1 MFTSKEFKNGMVIFI
16 GIALYFLIMEVLGLT
31 DKLYLRLFNV
41 FIVLYGANKTIKENY
56 REGNT
61 EYLNNILSSF
71 KTCVTGIVISI
82 VALIVYVHIRG
93 GEPYLAR
100 LSDGFLFVG
109 GKPKVNEYCIGLL
122 FEGIASSVV
131 GCILLMQY
139 WHGKV
144 LKPRPHHH

>member
-1 MFTSKEFKNGMVIFI
+1 MFKSREFKNGMVIFI
-16 GIALYFLIMEVLGLT
+16 GIALYFLVMELLGLT
-31 DKLYLRLFNV
+31 DKLYLRVFNV
-41 FIVLYGANKTIKENY
+41 FIVLYGANRTIKENY
-56 REGNT
+56 REGDT
-61 EYLNNILSSF
+61 EYLNNIISSF
-71 KTCVTGIVISI
+71 KTCVVGIVASI
-82 VALIVYVHIRG
+82 IALIIYIHIRG
-93 GEPYLAR
+93 GETYLTR

-131 GCILLMQY
+131 GSILLMQY